1 MIESYIAIEGPIG
14 VGKTSLAEIIADKLN
29 TRKVL
34 EHFEENPF
42 LDSFYDNI
50 EEYAFQTQIF
60 FLLQRYKQQ
69 QEIKQLDVM
78 QKGVVTD
85 YMFDKDRLF
94 ASFTLSGPEMEL
106 YSRVADILEQDIIKP
121 DLVVYLQADTPL
133 LMQYIKKR
141 GRDLEKGVTSDY
153 IDLVNQRYQE
163 FFVNYEDTPLLII
176 NTNNIDFVENPRDLD
191 ELLEIIQKPVQGIKY
206 FNPS

>member
-34 EHFEENPF
+34 EDFKDNPF
-42 LDSFYDNI
+42 LDNFYDNI
-50 EEYAFQTQIF
+50 EEYAFQTQMF

-69 QEIKQLDVM
+69 QGIKQLDVH

>member
-29 TRKVL
+29 TRKAL
-34 EHFEENPF
+34 EDFEENPF
-42 LDSFYDNI
+42 LDNFYDNI
-50 EEYAFQTQIF
+50 EEYAFQTQMF

-191 ELLEIIQKPVQGIKY
+191 ELLEIIQKPVQVTKY

>member
-29 TRKVL
+29 TRKAL
-34 EHFEENPF
+34 EDFEENPF
-42 LDSFYDNI
+42 LDNFYDNI
-50 EEYAFQTQIF
+50 EEYAFQTQMF

-191 ELLEIIQKPVQGIKY
+191 ELLEIIQKPVQGTKY

>member
-34 EHFEENPF
+34 EDFKDNPF
-42 LDSFYDNI
+42 LDNFYDNI
-50 EEYAFQTQIF
+50 EEYAFQTQMF
-60 FLLQRYKQQ
+60 FLLHRYKQQ
-69 QEIKQLDVM
+69 QGIKQLDVH

-94 ASFTLSGPEMEL
+94 ASFTLNAPEMEL

-141 GRDLEKGVTSDY
+141 GRNLEKGVTSDY